1 MDRAD
6 CIVIGAGVLGLAS
19 AYALARTGLAVY
31 ILEQHGAIGT
41 EISARSSEVIHAG
54 IYYPGNSLKARACIQ
69 GKELLY
75 RFCQEHDIPHKR
87 IGKLIVAT
95 NKAQLPQLHHLKV
108 QGDAN
113 GAGGLRVL
121 DAEDARR
128 IEPELECTAAIYSP
142 TTGIIDSH
150 ALLLALQ
157 GVLESKGG
165 QIVLSS
171 KVIQL
176 ARIGCNYQLTLK
188 EGYKIKTP
196 RLVVAA
202 GLHTSRLLSGI
213 NDKSIRTAIPTQYL
227 AKGNYFTLSHKA
239 PFSHLIYPLPEKGGL
254 GVHLTLDM
262 EGRARFGPDVEWVS
276 AINYSVITKH
286 RGKFYRN
293 IRRYW
298 PNLPDDSLQPG
309 YAGIRPKLVPEGAPA
324 GDFFILQKGQRNHAQ
339 LMAFFGI
346 ESPGLTSALYLGKQA
361 ALAMG
366 K

>member
-1 MDRAD
+1 M
-6 CIVIGAGVLGLAS
+6 IGAGALGLAS
-19 AYALARTGLAVY
+19 AYALAHTGRKVFV
-31 ILEQHGAIGT
+31 LEQHGAIGT
-41 EISARSSEVIHAG
+41 ETSARSSEVIHAG
-54 IYYPGNSLKARACIQ
+54 IYYPSNSLKARACIE
-69 GKELLY
+69 GKEQLY
-75 RFCQEHDIPHKR
+75 KFCQEHSVPHER

-95 NKAQLPQLHHLKV
+95 NKAQLPQLHDLKV

-113 GAGGLRVL
+113 GAGGLRAL

-128 IEPELECTAAIYSP
+128 IEPELECAAAIYSP

-157 GVLESKGG
+157 EALESKGG
-165 QIVLSS
+165 QVVLSS
-171 KVIQL
+171 KVVQL
-176 ARIGCNYQLTLK
+176 ARIECDYQLTMK
-188 EGYKIKTP
+188 DGYKIKTP
-196 RLVVAA
+196 RLVVAG
-202 GLHTSRLLSGI
+202 GLHTNQLLSAI
-213 NDKSIRTAIPTQYL
+213 NDKSIRAAIPTQYL

-239 PFSHLIYPLPEKGGL
+239 PFSHLIYPLPDKGGL

-262 EGRARFGPDVEWVS
+262 EGRARFGPDVEWVN
-276 AINYSVITKH
+276 AISYSVNTKR
-286 RGKFYRN
+286 RGKFYQN

-298 PNLPDDSLQPG
+298 PDLSDGSLQPD

-339 LMAFFGI
+339 LLAFFGI
-346 ESPGLTSALYLGKQA
+346 ESPGLTSALYLGAQA